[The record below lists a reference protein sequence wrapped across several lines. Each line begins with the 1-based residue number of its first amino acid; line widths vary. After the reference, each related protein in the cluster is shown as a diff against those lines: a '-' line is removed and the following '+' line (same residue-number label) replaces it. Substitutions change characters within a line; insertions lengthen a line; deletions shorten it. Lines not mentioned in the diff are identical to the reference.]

1 MNPQTLTYNDLIES
15 LMEKFDIKSLTT
27 EYYKILQNKNMK
39 NNEKVIIKIKL
50 ENWFITHKFEKVII
64 YHLLYIK
71 KYYKTMNRLNKEIF
85 IF

>member
-1 MNPQTLTYNDLIES
+1 MNPQTLTYNDLIEN

-39 NNEKVIIKIKL
+39 KKEKVIIKIKL

-64 YHLLYIK
+64 YHLL
-71 KYYKTMNRLNKEIF
+71 
-85 IF
+85 

>member
-1 MNPQTLTYNDLIES
+1 MNTQTLTYNDLIES

-50 ENWFITHKFEKVII
+50 ENWFITHNINFFI
-64 YHLLYIK
+64 
-71 KYYKTMNRLNKEIF
+71 NKENKESEIMYRRYY
-85 IF
+85 